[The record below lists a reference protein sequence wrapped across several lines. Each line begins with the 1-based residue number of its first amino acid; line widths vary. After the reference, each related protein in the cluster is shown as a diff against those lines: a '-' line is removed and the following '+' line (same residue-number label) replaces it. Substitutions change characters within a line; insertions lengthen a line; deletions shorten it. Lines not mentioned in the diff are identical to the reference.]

1 MKKEQRTQKIDEFLE
16 KFDEMIKAA
25 NAIEDFK
32 FEIGVTI
39 HSRDSMVYLRPYCLD
54 MNNKETDKVIIS
66 VFRREFDGSF
76 TEIISNIENNK
87 NTYITDPHP
96 GLDYARY
103 RIVATEKSTGTISY
117 YDAPG
122 YPIGCRFAVIQWDE
136 KWRNLENA
144 TVDAQEQ
151 TPWTGSLLL
160 LKYNLDVSDSNA
172 PDKSLVEYAG
182 RKHPVSY
189 YGTQLGSTSTW
200 SVEIPRNDKDT
211 LYAIRRL
218 STWMGDV
225 YVREPSGS
233 GYWASVTVSYDI
245 KHTELTI
252 PVSLTITRV
261 EGEK

>member
-1 MKKEQRTQKIDEFLE
+1 M
-16 KFDEMIKAA
+16 
-25 NAIEDFK
+25 
-32 FEIGVTI
+32 
-39 HSRDSMVYLRPYCLD
+39 
-54 MNNKETDKVIIS
+54 
-66 VFRREFDGSF
+66 
-76 TEIISNIENNK
+76 
-87 NTYITDPHP
+87 
-96 GLDYARY
+96 
-103 RIVATEKSTGTISY
+103 
-117 YDAPG
+117 
-122 YPIGCRFAVIQWDE
+122 IQWDE

-225 YVREPSGS
+225 YVREPPGS